1 LQYQIIKNFQNMKKL
16 LLLMV
21 LPLFAAFNSN
31 AQTTPP
37 TPTTPAVNPNAAV
50 AKWDKM
56 VNDFG
61 DIAYNIPKT
70 AEFTLTNAGKEPL
83 TISSAR
89 ASCGCTNLKYASE
102 PILPGKSTVVS
113 ATYNAANKGVFTKT
127 VTVTTNADPNPVV
140 LQIKGNVLAPP
151 AKAAA
156 PAATAAPAAVP
167 AK

>member
-1 LQYQIIKNFQNMKKL
+1 MKKL
-16 LLLMV
+16 ILLLV
-21 LPLFAAFNSN
+21 LPLFVAFHAN

-37 TPTTPAVNPNAAV
+37 PPPEAAPVNPNAPV

-61 DIAYNIPKT
+61 DIAFNVPKT

-83 TISSAR
+83 IISSAR

-102 PILPGKSTVVS
+102 PILPGKSAVVS
-113 ATYNAANKGVFTKT
+113 ATYNAASQGVFVKT
-127 VTVTTNADPNPVV
+127 VTVTTNADANPVV
-140 LQIKGNVLAPP
+140 LQIKGNVLP
-151 AKAAA
+151 A
-156 PAATAAPAAVP
+156 PAPVAV